1 VRDQVE
7 TVLPGHSGALS
18 GASSLDT
25 LVSAIEQLAS
35 ARHAE
40 DVAHVVRTAARQLS
54 GADGVTIVLKDG
66 DQCHYLDEDAVGP
79 LWRGRKF
86 PLTACISGWAML
98 NRQTVVIEDIY
109 LDDRIAHDAYRPT
122 FVRSL
127 VMTPV
132 RPDEPIAA
140 IGAYWSEVRR
150 PTEEEVANLALI
162 ARATATAFAN
172 ISLLE
177 SLESSLV
184 TRNALVRELNHR
196 VKNNL
201 AASLAIANQTLT
213 RAATPAAFNS
223 AFSGRIMALSRIHE
237 LLGEHDWQ
245 QADLELVGR
254 AALAG
259 FGEGLEGRVRFE
271 GPPVRLASETAVS
284 MMMALHELVGNAV
297 QHGALGP
304 AGGEVA
310 VTWGAEGEQFFLD
323 WREAEGPPIP
333 TIRNPGFGLRL
344 LERGLPRDVGGES
357 RLDFGEDGFHYRLTC
372 PFSHRIALA
381 TPI

>member
-1 VRDQVE
+1 MAGQSSAA
-7 TVLPGHSGALS
+7 TGAT
-18 GASSLDT
+18 SLDV

-40 DVAHVVRTAARQLS
+40 DVAAVVRTAARRLS

-79 LWRGRKF
+79 LWKGRRF

-109 LDDRIAHDAYRPT
+109 LDDRIPHDAYRPT

-140 IGAYWSEVRR
+140 IGAYWSQVRR
-150 PTEEEVANLALI
+150 PTDEEVANLALI

-172 ISLLE
+172 VSLLE
-177 SLESSLV
+177 SLESSLA

-201 AASLAIANQTLT
+201 AASLAIANQTLG
-213 RAATPAAFNS
+213 RSSNPGAFNQ

-237 LLGEHDWQ
+237 VLGEHDWQ
-245 QADLELVGR
+245 QADLEQVAR

-259 FGEGLEGRVRFE
+259 HGEGLEGRVRFE

-284 MMMALHELVGNAV
+284 MMMALHELAGNAA

-304 AGGEVA
+304 SGGEVM
-310 VTWGAEGEQFFLD
+310 VRWWGEGEQLVLD
-323 WREAEGPPIP
+323 WQEREGPPTP
-333 TIRNPGFGLRL
+333 AVRNPGFGLRL
-344 LERGLPRDVGGES
+344 LERGLPRDVGGKGVVE
-357 RLDFGEDGFHYRLTC
+357 FAEDGFHYRLEC
-372 PFSHRIALA
+372 PLSHRIALGP
-381 TPI
+381 TI

>member
-1 VRDQVE
+1 MREQVE
-7 TVLPGHSGALS
+7 TGLSELS

-35 ARHAE
+35 ARSVE
-40 DVAHVVRTAARQLS
+40 DVAEVVRSAARRLS

-66 DQCHYLDEDAVGP
+66 EHCHYLDEDAVGP
-79 LWRGRKF
+79 LWKGMKF
-86 PLTACISGWAML
+86 PMSACISGWAMM

-109 LDDRIAHDAYRPT
+109 LDDRIPHDAYRPT

-132 RPDEPIAA
+132 RPDEPVAA
-140 IGAYWSEVRR
+140 IGAYWSQVRR
-150 PTEEEVANLALI
+150 PSPEEVANLALI

-172 ISLLE
+172 VNLLE
-177 SLESSLV
+177 SLESSLA

-201 AASLAIANQTLT
+201 AASLAIANQTMG
-213 RAATPAAFNS
+213 RSVNPAAFNE

-245 QADLELVGR
+245 KADLERVAR

-259 FGEGLEGRVRFE
+259 YGEGLEGRIRFE
-271 GPPVRLASETAVS
+271 GAPVRLASETAVS
-284 MMMALHELVGNAV
+284 MMMALHELIGNAV

-310 VTWGAEGEQFFLD
+310 LSWRGEGDRLVLE
-323 WREAEGPPIP
+323 WREREGPPVP
-333 TIRNPGFGLRL
+333 SIRNPGFGLRL
-344 LERGLPRDVGGES
+344 LERGLPRDVGGKAVAE
-357 RLDFGEDGFHYRLTC
+357 FGDDGFHYRLDC
-372 PFSHRIALA
+372 PLSHRIALDP
-381 TPI
+381 TI